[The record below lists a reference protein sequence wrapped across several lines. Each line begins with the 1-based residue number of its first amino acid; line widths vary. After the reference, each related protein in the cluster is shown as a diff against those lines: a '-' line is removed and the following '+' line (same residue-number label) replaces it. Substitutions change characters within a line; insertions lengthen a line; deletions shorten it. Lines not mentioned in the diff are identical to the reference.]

1 MVAQLVGASFHA
13 PKKNSE
19 ANSFYILGFDE
30 LQHTKNFGTFT
41 TYMTGTL
48 VLTGTYCLGLTGIKE
63 SGKNYL
69 EVCESKWR
77 HGGENKQLYLWLQ
90 NHKDCEGWPTS
101 VRL

>member
-41 TYMTGTL
+41 TYMTGTFIS
-48 VLTGTYCLGLTGIKE
+48 TGTYCLGLIGIKKE
-63 SGKNYL
+63 
-69 EVCESKWR
+69 W
-77 HGGENKQLYLWLQ
+77 
-90 NHKDCEGWPTS
+90 
-101 VRL
+101 